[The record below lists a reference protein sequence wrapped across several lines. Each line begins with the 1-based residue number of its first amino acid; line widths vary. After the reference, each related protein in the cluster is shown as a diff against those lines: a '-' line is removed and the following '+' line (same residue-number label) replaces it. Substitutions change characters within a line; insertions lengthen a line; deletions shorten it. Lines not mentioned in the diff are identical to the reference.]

1 VQEGNTEDLIFSVAA
16 LVAWLSRYVTLQP
29 GDVIATGT
37 PAGVGHFRSPPRYLR
52 PGDRL
57 RMEVERVGTLEHSIA

>member
-1 VQEGNTEDLIFSVAA
+1 MA
-16 LVAWLSRYVTLQP
+16 LQP

-37 PAGVGHFRSPPRYLR
+37 PAGVGHFRNPPRYLR

-57 RMEVERVGTLEHSIA
+57 RLEVETSRRAGTRCMGGPGET